1 MIHFYSLQTPFLL
14 KDKIKLKKFIISQLL
29 QGKNSIKQL
38 DFIFC
43 NNKYLLKMNQQFLQH
58 NYFTDIITFDLSE
71 KKNIIEAEIYISLEM
86 VNYNARQLKIKKTD
100 ELLRVI
106 FHGLLH
112 LLGYKDKT
120 EKHKLQ
126 MTAMEDKWLL
136 EYNNFII

>member
-120 EKHKLQ
+120 EKQKLQ